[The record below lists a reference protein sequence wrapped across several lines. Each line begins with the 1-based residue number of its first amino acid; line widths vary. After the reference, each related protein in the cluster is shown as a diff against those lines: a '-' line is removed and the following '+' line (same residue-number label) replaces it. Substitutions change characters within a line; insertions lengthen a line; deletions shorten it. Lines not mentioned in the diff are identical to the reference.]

1 MIKAGL
7 GNKGLEMPEDWDSLS
22 EDEKEKRL
30 NNVIAHM
37 KKGG

>member
-22 EDEKEKRL
+22 EEEKERRL
-30 NNVIAHM
+30 NNVIGELS
-37 KKGG
+37 K

>member
-7 GNKGLEMPEDWDSLS
+7 GEGIMMPEDWDTLS

-30 NNVIAHM
+30 DAVIGHLQ
-37 KKGG
+37 K